1 MRLNVCFIMSAVS
14 IVVVVVESCIRFLT
28 TSNET
33 FSSQSR
39 TNIICKIN
47 ALPEKIRLCTTG
59 CPWSCWTTS
68 EVWLLKLSLMVKKW
82 RCCSLSFDWGWNV
95 QRGCLSCLTRLKCR
109 RQTVLGTD
117 SVPKSSDSTLQRRA
131 PSTCSIRGPPY
142 FWQDVIWIPPKG
154 NGQHYWRL

>member
-1 MRLNVCFIMSAVS
+1 MENKPFCDHFLTFSAIYECQKAKKFKMRLNVCFIMSAVS
-14 IVVVVVESCIRFLT
+14 IVVVVESCIRFDT

-33 FSSQSR
+33 LSSQSR

-109 RQTVLGTD
+109 R
-117 SVPKSSDSTLQRRA
+117 
-131 PSTCSIRGPPY
+131 
-142 FWQDVIWIPPKG
+142 
-154 NGQHYWRL
+154 